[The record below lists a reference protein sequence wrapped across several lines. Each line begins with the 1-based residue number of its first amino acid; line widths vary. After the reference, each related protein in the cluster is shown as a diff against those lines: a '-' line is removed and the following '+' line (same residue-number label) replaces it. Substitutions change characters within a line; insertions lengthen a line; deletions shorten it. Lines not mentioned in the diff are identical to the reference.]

1 MKRSDWLI
9 IKLVP
14 QNLCRK
20 HVAKKLKNPLPP
32 TRSRISQTV
41 PRIKY
46 RYLVVGRWLK
56 RKKDKNSLGECCA
69 SLGWSSRL
77 WSCAPKEE
85 EPRKMFD
92 RAMNKTIIIIIIII
106 IIKFS

>member
-32 TRSRISQTV
+32 TRSQIRL
-41 PRIKY
+41 
-46 RYLVVGRWLK
+46 LVGCSGENYKKKRRKKGREGREKREKERKKRRKERKK
-56 RKKDKNSLGECCA
+56 RKE
-69 SLGWSSRL
+69 
-77 WSCAPKEE
+77 KEITT
-85 EPRKMFD
+85 PSI
-92 RAMNKTIIIIIIII
+92 TY
-106 IIKFS
+106 